1 MNPMIA
7 SAAMSLSSFC
17 VVSNAL
23 RLNTVR
29 LHARSSTN
37 AENNDNTEQNND
49 NTITKEIKTMTK
61 TVKIEGMMCP
71 HCEAHMKKALEA
83 LDGVVSAETSHVN
96 KCAVITSDVEI
107 SDEAIRAAVEGAG
120 YTYLG

>member
-1 MNPMIA
+1 MKS
-7 SAAMSLSSFC
+7 SA
-17 VVSNAL
+17 
-23 RLNTVR
+23 
-29 LHARSSTN
+29 N
-37 AENNDNTEQNND
+37 AENNGNAEQNND

-96 KCAVITSDVEI
+96 KCAVITSESEI
-107 SDEAIRAAVEGAG
+107 SDDVIRAAVEGAG
-120 YTYLG
+120 YKYIG